1 MVEIQGLQAF
11 CKEVPE
17 ICHADVSWLLTYLI
31 FGTILTVK
39 WVKLG
44 DFRHFFF
51 KTPDMKNDLKF
62 GMLMYPDHLQNY
74 LNFGD
79 CWFS

>member
-11 CKEVPE
+11 CKEAPE
-17 ICHADVSWLLTYLI
+17 ICHAYVSWLLIYLI
-31 FGTILTVK
+31 FGTILTEM
-39 WVKLG
+39 G
-44 DFRHFFF
+44 QIRGFETFFL

-74 LNFGD
+74 LNCGD